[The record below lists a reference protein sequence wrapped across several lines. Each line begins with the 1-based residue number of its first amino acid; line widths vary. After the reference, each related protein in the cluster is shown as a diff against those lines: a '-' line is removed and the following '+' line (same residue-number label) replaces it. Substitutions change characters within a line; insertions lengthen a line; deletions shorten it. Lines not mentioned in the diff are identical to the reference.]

1 MKPHQALSQ
10 VPAFSRRSFL
20 QATALAALP
29 FREMRAA
36 ESFQEITDTHQH
48 LWDTRKQSLP
58 WLGGA
63 PEILR
68 RNYLPADYAA
78 ATEGL
83 SVRALY
89 MEVDVAEAELNEEA
103 EAMRR
108 LCASKSSQTF
118 AAILGGRPASEHF
131 EDYLKRH
138 AEGGFFKGLRRV
150 LHTPETPRGLCL
162 EKDFVR
168 GIRLLGKQGL
178 SFDLCMRPGEL
189 NEAAALASECPDT
202 TLVLDHCGNGDPKA
216 FLKSPPS
223 EPAHRAE
230 DWQRA
235 IDRLALQRN
244 VHCKISGV
252 IENLPGGWTVEQI
265 SPVVNHC
272 LDAFGPD
279 RVVFGSNWP
288 VCLLG
293 GSLRAWVRALSEIVA
308 SRPPAERIK
317 LWSENARR
325 IYRLS

>member
-1 MKPHQALSQ
+1 MKTT
-10 VPAFSRRSFL
+10 PASTVSRRAFL
-20 QATALAALP
+20 QVCGLAALSP
-29 FREMRAA
+29 QPVFAA
-36 ESFQEITDTHQH
+36 DPAPEILDTHQH
-48 LWDTRKQSLP
+48 LWDTRRQQLP
-58 WLGGA
+58 WLAGA

-83 SVRALY
+83 PVRALY
-89 MEVDVAEAELNEEA
+89 MEVDVAEAHLDEEA
-103 EAMRR
+103 ESLRR

-118 AAILGGRPASEHF
+118 AAVLGGRPSSERF
-131 EDYLKRH
+131 DDYFKRH
-138 AEGGFFKGLRRV
+138 NEGGFLKGLRRV

-168 GIRLLGKQGL
+168 GIRALGKQGL
-178 SFDLCMRPGEL
+178 TFDLCMRPGEL
-189 NEAAALASECPDT
+189 NDAAALAAECPDT
-202 TLVLDHCGNGDPKA
+202 TLVLDHCGNADTKA

-235 IDRLALQRN
+235 IDRLALKRN

-252 IENLPGGWTVEQI
+252 IESMPDGWKSEQL

-293 GSLRAWVRALSEIVA
+293 GSLRSWVKALGEIMA
-308 SRPPAERIK
+308 ARPVAERSK
-317 LWSENARR
+317 LWAENARR
-325 IYRLS
+325 IYRLG